1 MLQKYDIFKGVSK
14 WKVLQPFFID
24 PHRDNVGLRELSR
37 LVGLS
42 TPSTK
47 LHLKRFVK
55 EEILKTGS
63 FRGMPAYRANQS
75 DERFR
80 YLKKMNTFNLLHT
93 SGLIHYIFD
102 HCQPNVIILFGSA
115 SRGEDTKDSDIDL
128 YVECQEQPLDLILFE
143 NKLKRKIQLHFYDSF
158 NKVHSKELKNNIVN
172 GILLDGYL
180 KVF

>member
-55 EEILKTGS
+55 EEI
-63 FRGMPAYRANQS
+63 FRS
-75 DERFR
+75 
-80 YLKKMNTFNLLHT
+80 KK
-93 SGLIHYIFD
+93 
-102 HCQPNVIILFGSA
+102 
-115 SRGEDTKDSDIDL
+115 
-128 YVECQEQPLDLILFE
+128 
-143 NKLKRKIQLHFYDSF
+143 KRR
-158 NKVHSKELKNNIVN
+158 
-172 GILLDGYL
+172 
-180 KVF
+180 